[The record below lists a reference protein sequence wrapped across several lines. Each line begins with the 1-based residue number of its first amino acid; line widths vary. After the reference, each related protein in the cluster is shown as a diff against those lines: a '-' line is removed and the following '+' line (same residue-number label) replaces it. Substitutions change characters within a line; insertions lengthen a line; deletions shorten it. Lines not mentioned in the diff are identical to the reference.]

1 MKFKAK
7 HGSYYKMYY
16 NNDEYNILYVGN
28 MWTYKIAYKY
38 NSELIIHDNRIKWD
52 SIEAWQ
58 SHINKYTSK
67 VEEISKEDLFLE
79 LL

>member
-16 NNDEYNILYVGN
+16 TSGEYDILYIGN
-28 MWTYKIAYKY
+28 TWTYKIAYKY
-38 NSELIIHDNRIKWD
+38 NGELIKHDNRIKWD
-52 SIEAWQ
+52 SIKVWQ
-58 SHINKYTSK
+58 AHINKYNSK
-67 VEEISKEDLFLE
+67 VEEISKADVFLE